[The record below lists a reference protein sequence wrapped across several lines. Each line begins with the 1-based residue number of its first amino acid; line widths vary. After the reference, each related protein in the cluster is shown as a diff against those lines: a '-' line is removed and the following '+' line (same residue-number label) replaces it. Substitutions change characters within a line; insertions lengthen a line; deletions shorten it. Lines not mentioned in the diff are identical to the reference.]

1 VRHCGLPNPR
11 GSAYGSEDGGFEE
24 ASPDR
29 GDPDPDENERH
40 DDRDG
45 VRRVASLLWRAPA
58 HDAEWDLGGGSRE
71 EHHEEVPDES
81 PPDASCQPS
90 RDQDHEADQNLQV
103 QEPGKGRC
111 AGTHAPVVGATGD
124 PSEDRVS
131 EGDHRREE
139 HEVAETGMKVQEA
152 CDHEDGEL
160 RGAVPGAAKGAGS
173 GPAYQDR
180 LTGRVAKGGTGG
192 GPAGSAPAMQ
202 SFPIRRIALSDDL
215 TPDAAL
221 AALAGL
227 PGRVLL
233 ESASGGGRS
242 LVSAEPREVFR
253 WQQSEEAPDPF
264 EALRGILAAGGRAP
278 GGSGRDRVFAG
289 GWIGYLGYEVADA
302 LERLPPPP
310 APSEREL
317 PTIWMGAY
325 DWAVV
330 WPAGGGVPALEGACF
345 PGDDPLEHRRRLEAL
360 RVRLGAASEAG
371 NADDRYELAGA
382 SGGARGGAVA
392 AGAPMSQSAIGR
404 TGLLPPGVSSS
415 LGQAGFEAGVEA
427 IREYI
432 RAGDLFQANLTHRL
446 SAQWPGTGEE
456 LYRALRARSPGP
468 FSAYLETESGQVASI
483 SPEAF
488 LTLRG
493 RRVVTRP
500 IKGTAPRSADPDQ
513 DLAAAEELTASAK
526 DRAENVMIVDLLR
539 NDLSRVCRP
548 GSVHV
553 PELLALES
561 HPTVHHLVS
570 TVEGELEEG
579 CGPVDLLRATLPGG
593 SITGAPKIRAMEV
606 LRELEPVRRGVYTG
620 ALGVIERSGA
630 MELSIAIRTATLS
643 GGEMHYGAGGGITLD
658 SDARSEWLETLDKAR
673 PFLQAATGE
682 MP

>member
-1 VRHCGLPNPR
+1 
-11 GSAYGSEDGGFEE
+11 
-24 ASPDR
+24 
-29 GDPDPDENERH
+29 
-40 DDRDG
+40 
-45 VRRVASLLWRAPA
+45 
-58 HDAEWDLGGGSRE
+58 
-71 EHHEEVPDES
+71 
-81 PPDASCQPS
+81 
-90 RDQDHEADQNLQV
+90 
-103 QEPGKGRC
+103 
-111 AGTHAPVVGATGD
+111 
-124 PSEDRVS
+124 
-131 EGDHRREE
+131 
-139 HEVAETGMKVQEA
+139 
-152 CDHEDGEL
+152 
-160 RGAVPGAAKGAGS
+160 
-173 GPAYQDR
+173 
-180 LTGRVAKGGTGG
+180 
-192 GPAGSAPAMQ
+192 MQ
-202 SFPIRRIALSDDL
+202 SFPIRRIALPDGL

-242 LVSAEPREVFR
+242 LVSAEPRDVFR
-253 WQQSEEAPDPF
+253 WRQNEGASDPF
-264 EALRGILAAGGRAP
+264 EALAAIVAAGGRAP
-278 GGSGRDRVFAG
+278 GGSAMDRVFAG

-310 APSEREL
+310 APLAGEL
-317 PTIWMGAY
+317 PTIWLGAY

-330 WPAGGGVPALEGACF
+330 WPAGGGAPALEGACF
-345 PGDDPLEHRRRLEAL
+345 PGDDPKEHRRRLEAL
-360 RVRLGAASEAG
+360 RVRLEAVAG
-371 NADDRYELAGA
+371 DERGDDENERYEAFAG
-382 SGGARGGAVA
+382 GGDRGEARGRS
-392 AGAPMSQSAIGR
+392 MSESGIGR
-404 TGLLPPGVSSS
+404 TGVLPPGVSSS

-427 IREYI
+427 IREYV

-446 SAQWPGTGEE
+446 SAPWPGTGEE

-468 FSAYLETESGQVASI
+468 FSAYLETGEGEVASI

-500 IKGTAPRSADPDQ
+500 IKGTAPRSADPGQ
-513 DLAAAEELTASAK
+513 DRAAAEELVASEK

-570 TVEGELEEG
+570 TVEGELEVG

-606 LRELEPVRRGVYTG
+606 LRELEPMRRGVYTG

-673 PFLQAATGE
+673 PFLEVAARE
-682 MP
+682 AP